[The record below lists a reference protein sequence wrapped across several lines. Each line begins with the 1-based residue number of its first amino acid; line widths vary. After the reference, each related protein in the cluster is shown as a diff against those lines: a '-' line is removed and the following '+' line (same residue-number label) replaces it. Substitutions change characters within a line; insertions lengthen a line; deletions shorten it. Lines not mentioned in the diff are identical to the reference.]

1 MKIGLAA
8 VDFRN
13 NDINYNLNQ
22 IGRVMR
28 QAKQAGCQLVCF
40 GETFLQ
46 GFDAFTWDYAHDKT
60 VGLTR
65 QSDAFQ
71 LISKLSYE
79 LGIDIALGYLE
90 REDETLYCSYAVIE
104 YGQVIHNYRRISR
117 GWKEFSQT
125 DEHYQEGD
133 QVIPFEYRGRR
144 VVIAICGD
152 LWDFPE
158 RFHLDQAITLWPN
171 YIDYTA
177 EDWRKEKPDYAAQ
190 TAGLPGDVLLINSHT
205 PGGAIGG
212 AFHFRAGQ
220 IVAELPPGQ
229 TGLLEVSL

>member
-1 MKIGLAA
+1 MKIGLAT
-8 VDFRN
+8 VEFRN

-22 IGRVMR
+22 ILHMMS

-46 GFDAFTWDYAHDKT
+46 GFDAFNWDYAHDSL
-60 VGLTR
+60 VALNR

-79 LGIDIALGYLE
+79 LGIDVALGYLE
-90 REDETLYCSYAVIE
+90 REDETLYCSYAVME
-104 YGQVIHNYRRISR
+104 YGQVIYNYRRISR
-117 GWKEFSQT
+117 GWKEFRLT

-133 QVIPFEYRGRR
+133 QVIAFEYRNRR
-144 VVIAICGD
+144 MVIAICGD

-158 RFHLDQAITLWPN
+158 KFQLDQAITLWPN

-177 EDWRKEKPDYAAQ
+177 EEWRNQKTAYAAQ

-212 AFHFRAGQ
+212 AFHFRDGQ
-220 IVAELPPGQ
+220 VVAELPPGQ
-229 TGLLEVSL
+229 PGLLEVSL